1 MKISDCHILLVDD
14 EKNLL
19 YMVRDLLKEEGY
31 SALNK
36 SKRQSLVHT
45 LSEIVF
51 LFFSFGTCQT
61 SCSSIGNFPISSL
74 LSVFQKL

>member
-31 SALNK
+31 SAVDTAVSCKEAEKKTGRK
-36 SKRQSLVHT
+36 SVCTRDSGCDAARWKW
-45 LSEIVF
+45 F
-51 LFFSFGTCQT
+51 FFFSGAD
-61 SCSSIGNFPISSL
+61 
-74 LSVFQKL
+74 